1 MDVLLVPYRD
11 WYQEYGTYM
20 VYLEGC
26 ITDNPHERASRPR
39 DRFGRVHGIIPA
51 GAPFACLISDEELH
65 HSARQWPQFGD
76 GRGLGKPSLNTMYL
90 WCANVDTRCALTL
103 SLDVQD
109 CLHVI

>member
-51 GAPFACLISDEELH
+51 GAPFACTALYLMKSCIIARDNGHSLGMEEAWESH
-65 HSARQWPQFGD
+65 P
-76 GRGLGKPSLNTMYL
+76 
-90 WCANVDTRCALTL
+90 
-103 SLDVQD
+103 
-109 CLHVI
+109 